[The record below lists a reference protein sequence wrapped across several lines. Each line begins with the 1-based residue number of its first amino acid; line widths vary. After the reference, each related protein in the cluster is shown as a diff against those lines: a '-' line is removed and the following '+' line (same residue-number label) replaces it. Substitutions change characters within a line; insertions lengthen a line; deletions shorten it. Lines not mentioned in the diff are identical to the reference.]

1 MKIAVCLPCHNEA
14 TAIADVVEAFRQHLP
29 EATIYVFDNASTD
42 DTISVARAAGAVVR
56 RELHKGKG
64 NVVRRMFADVE
75 ADVYLLADGDG
86 TYDAGRA
93 REMVDLLVRDN
104 LDMVTGVRVG
114 AMAEAYRP
122 GHRFGNRLLTGIVTR
137 LFGNQISDML
147 SGYRVF
153 SRRFVKG
160 SIGVS

>member
-1 MKIAVCLPCHNEA
+1 
-14 TAIADVVEAFRQHLP
+14 
-29 EATIYVFDNASTD
+29 
-42 DTISVARAAGAVVR
+42 
-56 RELHKGKG
+56 
-64 NVVRRMFADVE
+64 MFADVE

-122 GHRFGNRLLTGIVTR
+122 GHRFGNRLLTGIVKR